1 MILVPFETSDWG
13 FGQDK
18 FNFLKKILCVC
29 IRLVYHLYVSCLHA
43 LGMPQRKKKKKT
55 KKTTGKL
62 HQLFANERCIRA
74 LFKVRITFLRV

>member
-43 LGMPQRKKKKKT
+43 LGMPQRKKKKKP
-55 KKTTGKL
+55 KKPLGNYINFLPMKDALEHYLKL
-62 HQLFANERCIRA
+62 E
-74 LFKVRITFLRV
+74 